1 MICASAIKD
10 LGLRRPHIVFL
21 QHGLMGQEPVI
32 VEEFRVCMAGR
43 YANWLLDLFQGD
55 MGVSVRAKMPVMQ
68 MIGNRIGPSL
78 FLMVTGLV
86 LSVLIAIP
94 LGVAAA

>member
-1 MICASAIKD
+1 
-10 LGLRRPHIVFL
+10 
-21 QHGLMGQEPVI
+21 
-32 VEEFRVCMAGR
+32 
-43 YANWLLDLFQGD
+43 

-94 LGVAAA
+94 LGVAAAFKPYSFLGQLLFHIGIHRKCNAELFPWFVCLIYFLGQTWNLPWVWYVYRRY